1 MTQKSRL
8 ARINGMGSYLPEK
21 VLSNE
26 DLVKMVDTTHE
37 WIFSRT
43 GMKERRIAGANEQT
57 STMGAAAA
65 QAALKDAGVDAN
77 QIEMILVA
85 TMTPDYICP
94 SSAALIQHAIG
105 ATQAAALDIQAA
117 CTGFLYALS
126 LAKAYV
132 ESGTYQYVL
141 VVASEKMSPFV
152 DYTDR
157 STCVLFGDG
166 AAAAVVSGSGAGYA
180 VGEISLGADGSLGEL
195 LCIPAGGSRN
205 PVSTETVASR
215 SHYIKMEGR
224 EVFKHAVRRMA
235 SSVKACLEKA
245 KLTEKD
251 ISWLVPHQA
260 NIRIMDAM
268 AKQID
273 LEDHQVYKT
282 VHKYGNTSGSSIAI
296 AMNELIHSHEIDDG
310 KHLLLVAFG
319 GGLTW
324 GAGILTKTEK

>member
-1 MTQKSRL
+1 MAPTSAS
-8 ARINGMGSYLPEK
+8 ARIIGLGSYLPEK
-21 VLSNE
+21 ILTNE
-26 DLVKMVDTTHE
+26 ELEKIVETTDE

-43 GMKERRIAGANEQT
+43 GMKERRIAGNREQT

-65 QAALKDAGVDAN
+65 VNAIQDAKIIPE
-77 QIEMILVA
+77 QIDLVLVA
-85 TMTPDYICP
+85 TMTPDFLCP
-94 SSAALIQHAIG
+94 SSAALIQNAIG
-105 ATQAAALDIQAA
+105 ATKAAAMDLQAA

-126 LAKAYV
+126 VAKAFV
-132 ESGTYQYVL
+132 ESQTYKTVL

-166 AAAAVVSGSGAGYA
+166 AAAAIVSHTGAGFLIGD
-180 VGEISLGADGSLGEL
+180 VSLGADGSLGAL
-195 LCIPAGGSRN
+195 LTIPGGGSAN
-205 PVSTETVASR
+205 PATHETLEKR
-215 SHYIKMEGR
+215 DHFIKMEGK

-235 SSVKACLEKA
+235 SSVKECLQKA
-245 KLTEKD
+245 HLTEQD

-273 LEDHQVYKT
+273 LEDEQVYKT
-282 VHKYGNTSGSSIAI
+282 VHKYGNTSASSIAI
-296 AMNELIHSHEIDDG
+296 ALNELVHSHEITSG
-310 KHLLLVAFG
+310 ENLLLVAFG

-324 GAGILTKTEK
+324 GAALLTRIEA